1 MSRFVTIDPS
11 PTLKRPVL
19 LWREDNG
26 KFEVAGSFVVVS
38 DVPEIETLEVWRF
51 PEGLSSGVRNSVNPG
66 NYPVVDAAGAP
77 LWKGARIRFRVPTHY
92 VNSAAGTGAFSMAS
106 ALGSIDFVSDKP
118 MNIYERD
125 FVVGQRR
132 EQCKAVGQYAYDGNF
147 KGCRVLSSKLGD
159 PYEHGQDTMYILLDE
174 DPRSICTLEAKPD
187 PAASPTP

>member
-11 PTLKRPVL
+11 PALKKPVL
-19 LWREDNG
+19 LWAEDNG
-26 KFEVAGSFVVVS
+26 KFHVTGLFAAVG
-38 DVPEIETLEVWRF
+38 DIPEIETLDVWRF
-51 PEGLSSGVRNSVNPG
+51 PEGLSSGVRTPVNQG

-92 VNSAAGTGAFSMAS
+92 VNSAVGTGVFSMAS

-118 MNIYERD
+118 MSIYERD

-132 EQCKAVGQYAYDGNF
+132 EQCKAIGRYAYDGDF
-147 KGCRVLSSKLGD
+147 KGCRVLTSKLGD
-159 PYEHGQDTMYILLDE
+159 PHEHGQDTMYVLLDE

-187 PAASPTP
+187 RATSPAP